1 MPPDSED
8 YLTDGNLCL
17 VPSLL
22 LLVLQ
27 PDPSAL
33 KLVWSLIDPGD
44 PLLLNLSHNV
54 TVCVLSHVRL
64 CGLLD
69 CSLSHSF
76 AHGLFQARIL
86 E

>member
-44 PLLLNLSHNV
+44 PFLLNLSH
-54 TVCVLSHVRL
+54 
-64 CGLLD
+64 
-69 CSLSHSF
+69 
-76 AHGLFQARIL
+76 AIL
-86 E
+86 HHHWQIVGVPFEFM